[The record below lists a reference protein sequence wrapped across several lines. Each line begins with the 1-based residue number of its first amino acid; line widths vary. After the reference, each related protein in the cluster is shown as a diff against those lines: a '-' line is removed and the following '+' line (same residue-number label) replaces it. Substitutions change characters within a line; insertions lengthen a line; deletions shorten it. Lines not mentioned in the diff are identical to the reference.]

1 MPLPF
6 LLPALSPLGPTAATA
21 GEAAAGLFSKGGS
34 AVNTG
39 PTSVST
45 RNAINVAPV
54 GVNLGAIMQPY
65 TSGSPENGG
74 ANFDVTTPT
83 AKFVGATGAA
93 RFATPLI
100 VGGVAVGGL
109 LLVLLLRR

>member
-1 MPLPF
+1 MPLANF
-6 LLPALSPLGPTAATA
+6 LTGLSPLGPTAATA

-45 RNAINVAPV
+45 RNPVNVAPV

-65 TSGSPENGG
+65 QTGSAVNGG
-74 ANFDVTTPT
+74 PGFSAETPGST
-83 AKFVGATGAA
+83 LKVGAPAGGFTL
-93 RFATPLI
+93 PLI
-100 VGGVAVGGL
+100 VGGVAVGGV